1 MSREFNRDNLDIET
15 ARELALHNA
24 RTLGGRWV
32 IWGNVSNG
40 LISVTCPE
48 LSDGQWLAY
57 TSFAFGNNPQLV
69 NVVPACYFGEAS

>member
-1 MSREFNRDNLDIET
+1 MTREFNQDNLDIET
-15 ARELALHNA
+15 ARELALRNA

-32 IWGNVSNG
+32 IWGNVNNG

-57 TSFAFGNNPQLV
+57 TSFAFGDEPRLV
-69 NVVPACYFGEAS
+69 DVAPADYFGEAS